1 MMVFQ
6 PIQLKRIGEDRLQIV
21 WSDGQVREYLL
32 RELRDGCPC
41 ATCAEKG
48 MESPDPPSSSLP
60 ILSTAKTEPLR
71 IARMEAVGNYAYAIG
86 FSDGHDTG
94 IYTLE
99 LLRELGR
106 VVE

>member
-1 MMVFQ
+1 MMEVQ
-6 PIQLKRIGEDRLQIV
+6 PTQLKQIEEDRLQIE
-21 WSDGQVREYLL
+21 WNDGQVREYLL

-41 ATCAEKG
+41 ATCAEKRKA
-48 MESPDPPSSSLP
+48 PPAPSQSLP
-60 ILSTAKTEPLR
+60 ILSAAETAPLR
-71 IARMEAVGNYAYAIG
+71 IAGMEPMGNYAYTIH

-94 IYTLE
+94 IFTLE